1 MNEEQTTMGEPEE
14 SSKVMGV
21 ARKIGH
27 VGGEAVKKAT
37 PVVVKSAKKGGELA
51 LAGGRKGA
59 QLAVAGATKAKDLVM
74 RFWKQATEPE
84 PSLDDE

>member
-1 MNEEQTTMGEPEE
+1 MSEQQGPAEQAER
-14 SSKVMGV
+14 SSRAMDV
-21 ARKIGH
+21 ARKVGH

-74 RFWKQATEPE
+74 RFWKKATESE
-84 PSLDDE
+84 PSLGDE